1 MRHNVTTPGGFFV
14 GLGGI
19 AAFCAVAAGVYCWVG
34 KPAASNE
41 FEPQKTA
48 LGLTAKSKEKD
59 KQKEIDTLL
68 ATAALEYN
76 GGKTPNLNDL
86 EDLRGVVRFREAN
99 KSNAD
104 SMALLTA
111 KSTVEGKTVLQ
122 AAMDSVATEI
132 AAKKPIASEVKVDL
146 LAPAADA
153 PVSMP
158 NFQGGGAKTI
168 TFPTPV
174 LSVPAAPEVPKPAA
188 SLDKPAENGDN
199 SAAKL
204 ESTFQNEPIFAAK
217 LSNFATKLESTFQNE
232 PVSAAKGSNPA
243 TNLPLVPAPI
253 KTSEALAPIV
263 PAPNRPPLL
272 NGTSST
278 DEGQPVC
285 RVRHLAEY
293 SSVALAREV
302 IFSQDERLTF
312 SHKQRPLV
320 CQSIV

>member
-59 KQKEIDTLL
+59 KQKEIDNLL
-68 ATAALEYN
+68 ATAASEYN
-76 GGKTPNLNDL
+76 GGKTLNLNNLD
-86 EDLRGVVRFREAN
+86 DLRGVVRFREAN

-122 AAMDSVATEI
+122 AAMESVVTEI

-188 SLDKPAENGDN
+188 SLDKPAANGDN
-199 SAAKL
+199 SATKL
-204 ESTFQNEPIFAAK
+204 SNSEAK
-217 LSNFATKLESTFQNE
+217 LSNFAAKIESDSKNE
-232 PVSAAKGSNPA
+232 PISAANRNNSA
-243 TNLPLVPAPI
+243 TELNKSATDLPTSPAPI
-253 KTSEALAPIV
+253 KTLEAPAPVV

-278 DEGQPVC
+278 G
-285 RVRHLAEY
+285 
-293 SSVALAREV
+293 S
-302 IFSQDERLTF
+302 TF
-312 SHKQRPLV
+312 APAQH
-320 CQSIV
+320 